1 MYKEALTIR
10 TYMLGENHP
19 LTAFTM
25 NALGMVYDERATRE
39 GRRMAQEYYLKVRL
53 KRLRRGGEG
62 EREGDGENERCEA
75 YISCV
80 AVFLFGS
87 LYSAN

>member
-1 MYKEALTIR
+1 MNRYNEALTIR

-25 NALGMVYDERATRE
+25 NALGMVYDERATKE

-53 KRLRRGGEG
+53 WRGGERRG
-62 EREGDGENERCEA
+62 REGRGAEREM
-75 YISCV
+75 
-80 AVFLFGS
+80 
-87 LYSAN
+87 